1 MPATTL
7 QPGAAGLTIN
17 SLGHRPTLHNGLVVN
32 SLLSE
37 SEWQEFDRA
46 VASMVRLKATGLA
59 RLRQAGLV
67 HQLGG
72 LGTLVSQWYA
82 ASEHV
87 QAVSNMDGRS
97 AGDRDRTDRKLRG
110 VPVPITFSEYEI
122 PHRELEAARRLGDA
136 LDTAHAENA
145 ADAVV
150 DKLEAMLFNGD
161 TNIVVAGDTIPGLTT
176 VTGRLTD
183 TATNYGGGDF
193 GTWGNGRKALAGMI
207 AAAAAVRY
215 YGPFGVWVSNTQYHQ
230 LLARATDGS
239 GQMEI
244 DAIMSLPQIQF
255 VELGPKLADGVT
267 VMAQLTNNVID
278 LAVAQDVTNLESA
291 NALGMTTVFKVLA
304 AMVHR
309 LKADYAGNVGVVHAT
324 GC

>member
-1 MPATTL
+1 MSVTVLVPGQTTTL
-7 QPGAAGLTIN
+7 
-17 SLGHRPTLHNGLVVN
+17 SLLGRRPTVTNGGLVIN

-37 SEWQEFDRA
+37 REWNQYDEAIIR
-46 VASMVRLKATGLA
+46 MVRLKATGLA
-59 RLRQAGLV
+59 RLRAANLT

-72 LGTLVSQWYA
+72 LGTLVSNWYRG
-82 ASEHV
+82 SEHI
-87 QAVSNMDGRS
+87 QATANMDGRTRGNQDR
-97 AGDRDRTDRKLRG
+97 GDRKVG
-110 VPVPITFSEYEI
+110 SVPVPITFAEYEI
-122 PHRELEAARRLGDA
+122 SQRELEASRALGND
-136 LDTAHAENA
+136 LDVFEAENA
-145 ADAVV
+145 TDAVV
-150 DKLEAMLFNGD
+150 DKLEAALFNGD
-161 TNIVVAGDTIPGLTT
+161 TNIVVGGASIPGFTT

-193 GTWGNGRKALAGMI
+193 GTWGNGRKAIAGMV

-239 GQMEI
+239 GQMEM
-244 DAIMSLPQIQF
+244 DAIMTLPQIAF

-267 VMAQLTNNVID
+267 VAVQLTRNVID

-291 NALGMTTVFKVLA
+291 EILGMTTKFKVLA